1 MITIANLFSESDN
14 LKKTKSIANGARE
27 YRDDKMD
34 TSIPSYSLAQGK
46 KFEAYQKKVA
56 FNLDKKAKKL
66 SEGFRGRQSGLTA
79 QSNSLLQ
86 ETNFNSQKQTIDN
99 LKVEYDSTLKDYK
112 NLIEQI
118 EGKIQGYLERVDPSN
133 PYLNKTVRFT
143 TGHICYVTNKG
154 VVKYVPN
161 MDIWSSTGIPTT
173 YTDLNIPWDD
183 SYSTP
188 GTIISSSPPL
198 VSGTFLQQNQRVGFE
213 GSNVFIDKYVDDA
226 DIPTYQGCYADDTSS
241 PLMTFIGD
249 APVPPTNLLNGNF
262 ENPELTGDSHQY
274 INSVSKVPGWTFASY
289 FIHTS
294 KAWKFPTPYPHG
306 NQAAC
311 FHQGGYISQ
320 SIYFQKGVTYTLTF
334 SACNRPEYSGESV
347 YIRLA
352 GVLDI
357 FNFTPPDTWTDYS
370 TSFTVPSNKYYT
382 LQFAGSNNRLYSR
395 RGWGWGWYTPPKYS
409 DSAIAVQN
417 IQLATSGTGSVG
429 SYTYDQCKLSAM
441 AQGYQYFALQKVNT
455 DTSQGYCAATNS
467 QPTAT
472 SLGESLAVNGSV
484 ALWSSNTS
492 GQTGNT
498 CILTTSG
505 ALSVLNSAGTSVFST
520 DNASAKPSDYLGCY
534 GDSGNRAMP
543 LQKGGSQEYSYD
555 QFKKIAEDHG
565 ATYFGLQN
573 STSGTNAQCGLSND
587 LDHTREYG
595 KAGNCTQTGD
605 GYSGGGWSNAVYN
618 TKLPESIY
626 FLQVQ
631 GDGNVCINRGSGPT
645 DVQGNIWCSST
656 NGKGQSPNP
665 AYTAAKGKYGR
676 DWISSGDTLA
686 AGDFVGSADGTFA
699 LIMQDDGNLVLYTY
713 TLGPNCKQMADGNT
727 GAGEGGNAFYGFPKA
742 AIPGNMGKLA
752 YIDENSQL
760 HDYPSS
766 NVKLVNTYSKFE
778 EIDSGGHDIP
788 GAAYGNATVDQCT
801 TTCNDNSTCAGFAF
815 YQNTCYP
822 KNNTMFPVPGTSQP
836 LKGCDVYIKNRQPQT
851 LPTGVPSTTNNLDT
865 IAYQNYSRGGAVGDR
880 YGLSNANGVQ
890 KQQLSD
896 LETRLKLITSEI
908 NKFTNQFEEGGT
920 KIDNQLISNIPGT
933 DGYLKDLDIT
943 NTQIKNFTSN
953 IDRILDDS
961 DIVVLQKNYDYLF
974 WSILAVGTLLISM
987 NIVKKN

>member
-27 YRDDKMD
+27 YTDDKMD

-46 KFEAYQKKVA
+46 KFEAYQKKVT
-56 FNLDKKAKKL
+56 FNLDKKAKRV
-66 SEGFRGRQSGLTA
+66 SEGFRGRNSGLTA

-99 LKVEYDSTLKDYK
+99 LKVEYESTLKDYK
-112 NLIEQI
+112 NLQNQI
-118 EGKIQGYLERVDPSN
+118 KGKVQGYLERVDPSN
-133 PYLNKTVRFT
+133 KYLNKTVRFT

-161 MDIWSSTGIPTT
+161 MDIWTSTGIPTT
-173 YTDLNIPWDD
+173 YIDLNIPWDD

-188 GTIISSSPPL
+188 GTIIATTPPL
-198 VSGTFLQQNQRVGFE
+198 VSGTFLQQNQTIGNE
-213 GSNVFIDKYVDDA
+213 GANVFVDKYVNDSVTA
-226 DIPTYQGCYADDTSS
+226 TYQGCYADNVDS
-241 PLMTFIGD
+241 PLMTFIGG
-249 APVPPTNLLNGNF
+249 APVPPTNFLNGDFSQPQIAN
-262 ENPELTGDSHQY
+262 NSYQY
-274 INSVSKVPGWTFASY
+274 ISSVSKVPSWNFNAVLINNS
-289 FIHTS
+289 S
-294 KAWKFPTPYPHG
+294 AWGYPMPYP
-306 NQAAC
+306 
-311 FHQGGYISQ
+311 GGSQCASIQNEEYIKQ
-320 SIYFQKGVTYTLTF
+320 IVYLQTGVTYTLTF
-334 SACNRPEYSGESV
+334 SACGRPGYSGANPIN
-347 YIRLA
+347 IRLYNT
-352 GVLDI
+352 GTGKFIKEVY
-357 FNFTPPDTWTDYS
+357 NFTPEVNVWNTHT
-370 TSFTVPSNKYYT
+370 TSFTVDTSHYT
-382 LQFAGSNNRLYSR
+382 AIQFLGNTGRGRQWWGRHYDYS
-395 RGWGWGWYTPPKYS
+395 
-409 DSAIAVQN
+409 SALAN

-441 AQGYQYFALQKVNT
+441 AQGYQYFALQKVNA

-555 QFKKIAEDHG
+555 ECKKIAQDHG
-565 ATYFGLQN
+565 AAYFGLQN
-573 STSGTNAQCGLSND
+573 STSGTNAQCGLSNN
-587 LDHTREYG
+587 LAQTREYG

-618 TKLPESIY
+618 TKSPESIY

-699 LIMQDDGNLVLYTY
+699 LVMQDDGNLVLYTY
-713 TLGPNCKQMADGNT
+713 TLGSNCSKMADGNT
-727 GAGEGGNAFYGFPKA
+727 GAGAGGNAMYAFPTSS
-742 AIPGNMGKLA
+742 IPGNMGKLA

-836 LKGCDVYIKNRQPQT
+836 LKGCDVYIKNREPQR
-851 LPTGVPSTTNNLDT
+851 PPIGVPSTTNNLDT
-865 IAYQNYSRGGAVGDR
+865 VAYQNYSRGGAVGDR

-953 IDRILDDS
+953 IDRILVDS
-961 DIVVLQKNYDYLF
+961 DIVVLQKNYDYMF
-974 WSILAVGTLLISM
+974 WSILAAGTLLISM

>member
-1 MITIANLFSESDN
+1 LTLIL
-14 LKKTKSIANGARE
+14 E
-27 YRDDKMD
+27 Y
-34 TSIPSYSLAQGK
+34 
-46 KFEAYQKKVA
+46 E
-56 FNLDKKAKKL
+56 
-66 SEGFRGRQSGLTA
+66 
-79 QSNSLLQ
+79 
-86 ETNFNSQKQTIDN
+86 
-99 LKVEYDSTLKDYK
+99 STLKDYK
-112 NLIEQI
+112 NLQNQI
-118 EGKIQGYLERVDPSN
+118 KGKVQGYLERVDPSN
-133 PYLNKTVRFT
+133 KYLNKTVRFT
-143 TGHICYVTNKG
+143 TGHICYVTGKG

-161 MDIWSSTGIPTT
+161 MDIWASTGIPTT
-173 YTDLNIPWDD
+173 YIDLNIPWDD

-241 PLMTFIGD
+241 PLMTFIGG
-249 APVPPTNLLNGNF
+249 APVPPTNFLNGDFSQPQIAN
-262 ENPELTGDSHQY
+262 NSYQY
-274 INSVSKVPGWTFASY
+274 ISSVSKVPSWNFNAVLINNS
-289 FIHTS
+289 S
-294 KAWKFPTPYPHG
+294 AWGYPMPYPTG
-306 NQAAC
+306 SQAAC
-311 FHQGGYISQ
+311 IQGTQSFSQ
-320 SIYFQKGVTYTLTF
+320 SIFFQAGVKYTLSF
-334 SACNRPEYSGESV
+334 DACGRPGYSGANQINISADNLSDNIMPV
-347 YIRLA
+347 QIY
-352 GVLDI
+352 
-357 FNFTPPDTWTDYS
+357 NFKPPLSWSKYS
-370 TSFTVPSNKYYT
+370 APFTVSDSKYYQLSFNGQINSIYNST
-382 LQFAGSNNRLYSR
+382 
-395 RGWGWGWYTPPKYS
+395 
-409 DSAIAVQN
+409 AIQN

-429 SYTYDQCKLSAM
+429 SYTYEQCKLSAM
-441 AQGYQYFALQKVNT
+441 AQGYQYFALQKVNA

-520 DNASAKPSDYLGCY
+520 DNATATPSNYLGCY

-555 QFKKIAEDHG
+555 QCKKIAEDHG

-713 TLGPNCKQMADGNT
+713 TLGSNCKQMADGNT